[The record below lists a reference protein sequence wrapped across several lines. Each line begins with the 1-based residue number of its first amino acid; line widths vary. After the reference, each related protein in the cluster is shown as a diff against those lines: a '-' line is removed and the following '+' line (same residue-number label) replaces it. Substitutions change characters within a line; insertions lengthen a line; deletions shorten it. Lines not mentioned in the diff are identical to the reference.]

1 MQHKRTL
8 SEYKDQTG
16 DGNFIYGYDS
26 QPEDDDSPIM
36 IRSGVSVPVWKTPS
50 TLQDQPKEPRPRF
63 SDATADSGIPE
74 NVADT
79 LSDFSD
85 LEELGETDP
94 PVDPVRAH
102 AAIISEKP
110 VKLSIWKRFT
120 GFVSR
125 YAPDFADESAILRF
139 NLYLGGAAFLL
150 AVVILVVV
158 LATSPAL

>member
-50 TLQDQPKEPRPRF
+50 TLQDQPKRTAAV
-63 SDATADSGIPE
+63 SDATANGAFSI
-74 NVADT
+74 ADT
-79 LSDFSD
+79 LSDFPIWKNWETVRGHRFGRTRPSFPKTGETLD
-85 LEELGETDP
+85 LET
-94 PVDPVRAH
+94 
-102 AAIISEKP
+102 
-110 VKLSIWKRFT
+110 FY

-125 YAPDFADESAILRF
+125 YAPGFADESAILQF
-139 NLYLGGAAFLL
+139 NLYLECSLSACCRYSGRCSGKSGADES
-150 AVVILVVV
+150 AVRL
-158 LATSPAL
+158 